1 MDPNPVLEN
10 LLGLFLKKIGYE
22 KVDKKAFI
30 LLKEVFICWLNSKIG
45 LLSFLASHSGRTKL
59 NFFDFFNTEVNHILL
74 SELDIILSNYE
85 HEVFPEQNEWK
96 SSISHKNE
104 KFIHIYEFMP
114 DFPPIH
120 TYRNTMIKENNTH
133 VEINNIKDRMKQS
146 IRSEKNMFKLFKVS
160 GSLPPFINC
169 IYNNE
174 NVFKKK

>member
-1 MDPNPVLEN
+1 MN
-10 LLGLFLKKIGYE
+10 LLNAISRRELAL
-22 KVDKKAFI
+22 KAFL

-45 LLSFLASHSGRTKL
+45 LLSFLAAHSGRTKL
-59 NFFDFFNTEVNHILL
+59 NFFDFFSSEFIHVPL
-74 SELDIILSNYE
+74 SELYLTIPNYE
-85 HEVFPEQNEWK
+85 YECNPEQNEWK

-133 VEINNIKDRMKQS
+133 VAINNIKDRMKQS

-174 NVFKKK
+174 KVFKK